1 MDNPF
6 TIAVIDNDES
16 IRRALQRL
24 LRSSGYAVEA
34 FSSAEEFLECHAVDH
49 TDCLLVDVH
58 LAGASGLQLQHR
70 LMDAE
75 QQIPTVFIT
84 SRQDEYS
91 RQTALQAG
99 ATDFLCKPFDT
110 DTLLQS
116 IQRALE
122 RSDARDRGTSTELH
136 LPSRCNEKRR
146 TKK

>member
-1 MDNPF
+1 MAHQF

-24 LRSSGYAVEA
+24 LRCSGYAVET
-34 FSSAEEFLECHAVDH
+34 FSSAEEFMECHAVDH

-58 LAGASGLQLQHR
+58 LAGASGLQLQRSLVDTDWH
-70 LMDAE
+70 L
-75 QQIPTVFIT
+75 PTVFIT
-84 SRQDEYS
+84 SHQDEHS
-91 RQTALQAG
+91 RQTALRAG
-99 ATDFLCKPFDT
+99 AADFLCKPFDT

-122 RSDARDRGTSTELH
+122 RRDARDRGTSTELH
-136 LPSRCNEKRR
+136 LPSRCNEKSR